1 MGNKILIADDS
12 KLIISLVKNIFQS
25 QGEDFIVL
33 TAYDGK
39 EAVEKAEKEMPD
51 IILMDW
57 QMPEMS
63 GLEALK
69 ILKASSKTKDIPV
82 IMLTASEST
91 EAAFDGGATDFVQK
105 PFNKSELLTRVR
117 TSLELV
123 NLSSELKQKSID
135 LEIQRN
141 KLKLQKDF
149 LVKQKKEITSG
160 NELTLKLGKLV
171 VPPQHVINQ
180 AIKDNFFLYQPLE
193 SVPSCFLWIGKNGSK
208 LYLCIGLF
216 ERHLN
221 QPILLASGIKS
232 ILNEI
237 VYFGSEENDLIPSQ
251 IYHNLKDRLN
261 EISCFSDLKTSCFDI
276 IICSFD
282 PQNKILQYSGL
293 NIPILVMKNDKLVEL
308 KTDRSDKEDNDFKI
322 NNHKVHLAAGDI
334 FYILNNG
341 FGENQ
346 TAIMNA
352 GHITNELQE
361 VIKKIYKKDL
371 AKQKVLFEKT
381 YENWKKDLRQ
391 LTDIIVFGIKV

>member
-149 LVKQKKEITSG
+149 LVKQKKEITLG

-193 SVPSCFLWIGKNGSK
+193 SVPSCFLWIGKKGSK
-208 LYLCIGLF
+208 VYLCIGLF
-216 ERHLN
+216 ERHSN

-232 ILNEI
+232 ILNEV
-237 VYFGSEENDLIPSQ
+237 VYFGSEENDFIPSQ
-251 IYHNLKDRLN
+251 IYHNLKERLN
-261 EISCFSDLKTSCFDI
+261 EISCFSDLKASCFDI

-282 PQNKILQYSGL
+282 PENKILQYSGL
-293 NIPILVMKNDKLVEL
+293 NVPILVMKNDKLVEL

-361 VIKKIYKKDL
+361 VIKRIYKKDM

>member
-25 QGEDFIVL
+25 QGEDFLVL
-33 TAYDGK
+33 TAFDGK
-39 EAVEKAEKEMPD
+39 EAVEKAEKEMPEL
-51 IILMDW
+51 ILMDW

-149 LVKQKKEITSG
+149 LVKQKKEIASG

-171 VPPQHVINQ
+171 VPSQNIINQ
-180 AIKDNFFLYQPLE
+180 ALKDNFLLYQPLE
-193 SVPSCFLWIGKNGSK
+193 SVPSCFLWIGKKGSK
-208 LYLCIGLF
+208 VYFCIGLF
-216 ERHLN
+216 ERHSN
-221 QPILLASGIKS
+221 QPILLASGIKN

-237 VYFGSEENDLIPSQ
+237 IHFNDDESDLIPSQ
-251 IYHNLKDRLN
+251 IHLSLKDRLN
-261 EISCFSDLKTSCFDI
+261 EISCFSDSKSSCFDI
-276 IICSFD
+276 LIFSFD
-282 PQNKILQYSGL
+282 SVNNILQYSGL

-308 KTDRSDKEDNDFKI
+308 KTDKSDEGDSELKI
-322 NNHKVHLAAGDI
+322 TNHKVHLASGDLI
-334 FYILNNG
+334 YILNNG
-341 FGENQ
+341 FSENQ

-352 GHITNELQE
+352 GHISNELQE
-361 VIKKIYKKDL
+361 VIKKIYKKDMI
-371 AKQKVLFEKT
+371 KQKVLFEKT
-381 YENWKKDLRQ
+381 YENWRKDLRQ
-391 LTDIIVFGIKV
+391 LTDIIVLGIKV